1 MILALNGGGIRG
13 ALQVGALLELSDS
26 QAKTLFE
33 DGIYGISVG
42 AIIATYLAF
51 GFTPS
56 DLAEIFAEWVD
67 VPLTPP
73 SIAILKNV
81 YSNKGLDDGS
91 VIRERFRKNFLAKK
105 GLKFDDLRIGDAGVP
120 LHIIATDV
128 ENVQTVMFG
137 KSMRVWDAVRASFSL
152 PLVFEPHSINGKM
165 FIDGAV
171 LCSDISRCIPAKDIP
186 NTFFLLTARSAP
198 SESYIDV
205 IWSGPSTRASHD
217 NHKRHPGKTCLI
229 VDNDTPTFDMWSTLE
244 SVKTT
249 IERGRVAMRE
259 FLSGSGRALF
269 LRTEGGN

>member
-26 QAKTLFE
+26 QAKALFK

-51 GFTPS
+51 GFSPS

-73 SIAILKNV
+73 SIAVLKNV
-81 YSNKGLDDGS
+81 YSTKGLDDGS
-91 VIRERFRKNFLAKK
+91 VIRERFRKNFRLK
-105 GLKFDDLRIGDAGVP
+105 GLNFDDLRIGDADVP
-120 LHIIATDV
+120 LHVIATDV
-128 ENVQTVMFG
+128 ENVQTVVFG

-152 PLVFEPHSINGKM
+152 PLVFEPHSTNGRL

-171 LCSDISRCIPAKDIP
+171 LCADISRCIPAKDIP
-186 NTFFLLTARSAP
+186 NAFFLLTTRSIP

-205 IWSGPSTRASHD
+205 IWSGSSTRACYD
-217 NHKRHPGKTCLI
+217 TLARHPETTCLI
-229 VDNDTPTFDMWSTLE
+229 VDNETPVFDMWSTVE
-244 SVKTT
+244 SVHTT
-249 IERGRVAMRE
+249 LERGRVAMRE
-259 FLSGSGRALF
+259 FLLRRGSALF
-269 LRTEGGN
+269 GTEGGD